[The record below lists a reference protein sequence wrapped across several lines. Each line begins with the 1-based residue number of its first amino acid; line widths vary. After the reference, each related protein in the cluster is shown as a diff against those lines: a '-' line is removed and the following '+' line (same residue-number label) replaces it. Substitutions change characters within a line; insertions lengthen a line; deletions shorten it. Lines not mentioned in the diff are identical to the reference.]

1 MYEKLKEAFDQIQ
14 AEEEL
19 KSRTKEYIFHKTN
32 GYTQKKAVNYRVLLS
47 AAACMMLFVFSGHW
61 IYFTPTTEISIDI
74 NPSMELAVNR
84 FDRVISVDGY
94 NDDGEELAASLDIK
108 YMNYS
113 DAVNEIIESDA
124 VTSLLS
130 ENEIMSITVTGT
142 SEAQSSK
149 VLSDIQSCTRE
160 HKNTYC
166 YSARS
171 EDVESAHEL
180 GLSYGKYK
188 AFLELQSLNPDI
200 TVSDIQNMT
209 MREIKDLTDKLS
221 AKKNNNTSSD
231 NSGQKQKQNPK
242 HGQKNSKR
250 QSQTQ
255 NKKQNQTG
263 NKGKPQ
269 GKRQMQNSANG
280 RKSKSNQSRQ
290 QHGRQNRQ
298 KKNNL

>member
-1 MYEKLKEAFDQIQ
+1 MNGFLSFNRIISETATTF
-14 AEEEL
+14 AA
-19 KSRTKEYIFHKTN
+19 KT
-32 GYTQKKAVNYRVLLS
+32 GCRHYY
-47 AAACMMLFVFSGHW
+47 
-61 IYFTPTTEISIDI
+61 
-74 NPSMELAVNR
+74 
-84 FDRVISVDGY
+84 VDA
-94 NDDGEELAASLDIK
+94 NDDGEKLAASLD
-108 YMNYS
+108 
-113 DAVNEIIESDA
+113 
-124 VTSLLS
+124 
-130 ENEIMSITVTGT
+130 
-142 SEAQSSK
+142 QSSK

-160 HKNTYC
+160 RKNTYC

-171 EDVESAHEL
+171 KDVESAHEL

-221 AKKNNNTSSD
+221 AKENNNASSD

-242 HGQKNSKR
+242 HGQKSSKR

-263 NKGKPQ
+263 NKGNPQ

-280 RKSKSNQSRQ
+280 QKSNSNQSRQ

-298 KKNNL
+298 KKK

>member
-1 MYEKLKEAFDQIQ
+1 MHEKLKEAFDQIQ
-14 AEEEL
+14 VEDEL

-32 GYTQKKAVNYRVLLS
+32 GYTQKKTVNYRILLS
-47 AAACMMLFVFSGHW
+47 AAACIILFVFSGYW
-61 IYFTPTTEISIDI
+61 LYFTPTTEISIDI

-84 FDRVISVDGY
+84 FDRIISVDGY
-94 NDDGEELAASLDIK
+94 NDDGEKLAASLDVK

-113 DAVNEIIESDA
+113 DAVNEILESDA

-142 SEAQSSK
+142 SETQSSK

-160 HKNTYC
+160 RKNTYC

-209 MREIKDLTDKLS
+209 MKEIKDLTDKLS
-221 AKKNNNTSSD
+221 AKENSNASSG
-231 NSGQKQKQNPK
+231 NSGQ
-242 HGQKNSKR
+242 
-250 QSQTQ
+250 
-255 NKKQNQTG
+255 KQNQTG
-263 NKGKPQ
+263 NKGMPQ

-280 RKSKSNQSRQ
+280 RKSNSNQRRQ
-290 QHGRQNRQ
+290 HHGHQNRH
-298 KKNNL
+298 KKIS